1 MLGEAGRCFSF
12 DDRAQGYGRGE
23 GLGAIVL
30 KPLSKALQDG
40 DNIRAI
46 IRNTAVNQDGKTQGI
61 TVPSRS
67 AQEAMMYRAYAGA
80 GLDPRE
86 TSYVEAHG
94 TGTEV
99 GDAIEAAAIATVFSK
114 GRDRSNPLFVGSI
127 KTNIGHTESTAGIA
141 ALIKTI
147 LMLEKGMILP
157 NHDFEK
163 LSSRIP
169 MNDWN
174 LKVIWVSISES
185 LIMADFKV
193 RYPILSFHGHVLLR
207 AVRQLVVLDMEAQM
221 RMPC

>member
-1 MLGEAGRCFSF
+1 MIGRLLGDAGRCFTF

-23 GLGAIVL
+23 GFGTVVL
-30 KPLSKALQDG
+30 KSLSKALRDG
-40 DNIRAI
+40 DNVRAI

-61 TVPSRS
+61 TTPSRS
-67 AQEAMMYRAYAGA
+67 AQEAMMYRVYTSA

-114 GRDRSNPLFVGSI
+114 GRDQHNPIIVGSI

-141 ALIKTI
+141 GIIKAV

-163 LSSRIP
+163 PSSRIP
-169 MNDWN
+169 FSNWP
-174 LKVIWVSISES
+174 LKVTLIS
-185 LIMADFKV
+185 
-193 RYPILSFHGHVLLR
+193 YQR
-207 AVRQLVVLDMEAQM
+207 AS
-221 RMPC
+221 